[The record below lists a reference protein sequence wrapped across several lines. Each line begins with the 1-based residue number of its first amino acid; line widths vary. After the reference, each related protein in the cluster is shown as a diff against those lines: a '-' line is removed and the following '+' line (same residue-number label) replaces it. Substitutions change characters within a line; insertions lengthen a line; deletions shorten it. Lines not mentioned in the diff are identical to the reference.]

1 MENSLREENA
11 LYIVVDRS
19 LEGVY
24 LQNLKNR
31 IIFEEK
37 NIPKE
42 LLNEIGIDFILRYQ
56 NGKYVIEEELT
67 DDFFNGLIEI

>member
-42 LLNEIGIDFILRYQ
+42 LLN
-56 NGKYVIEEELT
+56 N
-67 DDFFNGLIEI
+67 

>member
-11 LYIVVDRS
+11 LYIVLDRS

-42 LLNEIGIDFILRYQ
+42 LLN
-56 NGKYVIEEELT
+56 N
-67 DDFFNGLIEI
+67 